1 MLSKR
6 PFIVHNSD
14 ILLDIDFARLIE
26 EHLGSGNTATLVCH
40 RLSHLSNVVIDDSGQ
55 VLDVENPGASRPD
68 PTHIAD
74 KVAYTGIAVYS
85 PEILRFL
92 PEGVSHATVAWVAA
106 SKAGFKVRAMDFT
119 GAYWNDV
126 GDPATYARG
135 VLDALRES
143 GETVYLS
150 PTARCGRVD
159 IDGYVVLESAAS
171 RRGK

>member
-1 MLSKR
+1 
-6 PFIVHNSD
+6 
-14 ILLDIDFARLIE
+14 
-26 EHLGSGNTATLVCH
+26 
-40 RLSHLSNVVIDDSGQ
+40 
-55 VLDVENPGASRPD
+55 ENPGASLPD

-126 GDPATYARG
+126 GDPATYARA
-135 VLDALRES
+135 VLDALRAALQDPVGRRTGRDGGREFPRVVR
-143 GETVYLS
+143 GDPRRARRLGPTVLPRAERRLDGGAHGVS
-150 PTARCGRVD
+150 PGR
-159 IDGYVVLESAAS
+159 S
-171 RRGK
+171 